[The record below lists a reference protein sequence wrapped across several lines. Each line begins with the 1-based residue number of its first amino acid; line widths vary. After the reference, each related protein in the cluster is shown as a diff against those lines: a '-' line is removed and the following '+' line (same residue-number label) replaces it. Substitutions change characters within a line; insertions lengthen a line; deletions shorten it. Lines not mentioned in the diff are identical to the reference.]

1 MKEILDNQEIP
12 IPEGL
17 EQRLSALV
25 DRLEAE
31 DSPPALPVREGAVT
45 CQEEKADGNHA
56 DAYSEHSAP
65 SLTGRAG
72 GESTRGESVRRR
84 SLALAI
90 AAIFAAVAFLIIVPQ
105 VKERR
110 ELARYE
116 GSYTVV
122 DGQRI
127 DDLGRIKADIS
138 EALAMAQMAEDNVP
152 ARDFATEAERAIL
165 QATDDPEMQAVVERI
180 LKE

>member
-1 MKEILDNQEIP
+1 MKEILENQEIP

-31 DSPPALPVREGAVT
+31 AKDSRE
-45 CQEEKADGNHA
+45 
-56 DAYSEHSAP
+56 SF
-65 SLTGRAG
+65 
-72 GESTRGESVRRR
+72 
-84 SLALAI
+84 ALAV
-90 AAIFAAVAFLIIVPQ
+90 AAIFAAVAFLVIVPQ

-110 ELARYE
+110 ELARYR

-138 EALAMAQMAEDNVP
+138 EALAMAQVAEDNVP
-152 ARDFATEAERAIL
+152 AGDFATEAERAIL
-165 QATDDPEMQAVVERI
+165 QATDDPEMQAVVHRI

>member
-1 MKEILDNQEIP
+1 MKEILNNQEIP

-31 DSPPALPVREGAVT
+31 
-45 CQEEKADGNHA
+45 EKERKAKQ
-56 DAYSEHSAP
+56 
-65 SLTGRAG
+65 
-72 GESTRGESVRRR
+72 SVRLTRY
-84 SLALAI
+84 ALAI
-90 AAIFAAVAFLIIVPQ
+90 AAVFVAVAFFLIVPQ

-110 ELARYE
+110 ELARFE

-138 EALAMAQMAEDNVP
+138 EALAVAQVAEASVP
-152 ARDFATEAERAIL
+152 ARDFASEAERAIL
-165 QATDDPEMQAVVERI
+165 QATDDPEMQAVVQRI
-180 LKE
+180 LN

>member
-1 MKEILDNQEIP
+1 MKKILDNQEIP

-31 DSPPALPVREGAVT
+31 
-45 CQEEKADGNHA
+45 EKERKAKQ
-56 DAYSEHSAP
+56 
-65 SLTGRAG
+65 
-72 GESTRGESVRRR
+72 SVRLTRY
-84 SLALAI
+84 ALAI
-90 AAIFAAVAFLIIVPQ
+90 AALFVAVAFLIIVPQ
-105 VKERR
+105 VQERR

-138 EALAMAQMAEDNVP
+138 EALAVAQVAEANVP
-152 ARDFATEAERAIL
+152 TRDFASEAEHAIL
-165 QATDDPEMQAVVERI
+165 QATDDPEMQAVVQRI

>member
-1 MKEILDNQEIP
+1 MKEILNNQEIP

-31 DSPPALPVREGAVT
+31 DSPPVLPIREGAKCIKQASALPPSKVT
-45 CQEEKADGNHA
+45 T
-56 DAYSEHSAP
+56 P
-65 SLTGRAG
+65 SIIGRAWG
-72 GESTRGESVRRR
+72 G
-84 SLALAI
+84 AI
-90 AAIFAAVAFLIIVPQ
+90 AAVFIAVAFLLIVPQ

-116 GSYTVV
+116 GSYMMV

-127 DDLGRIKADIS
+127 DDLGRIKAGIN
-138 EALAMAQMAEDNVP
+138 EALAMAQVAEAGVP
-152 ARDFATEAERAIL
+152 ANNFASEVERSIL
-165 QATDDPEMQAVVERI
+165 QAADDPEMKAVVQRI
-180 LKE
+180 FEE

>member
-1 MKEILDNQEIP
+1 MKEILNYQDIP

-31 DSPPALPVREGAVT
+31 ADPPQTLPVREGANT
-45 CQEEKADGNHA
+45 FEDER
-56 DAYSEHSAP
+56 SLSSTHSAP
-65 SLTGRAG
+65 SLTGRAWGWSVGSWLWG
-72 GESTRGESVRRR
+72 G
-84 SLALAI
+84 AI
-90 AAIFAAVAFLIIVPQ
+90 AAAIVAVAFLVIVPQ
-105 VKERR
+105 VRERR

-138 EALAMAQMAEDNVP
+138 EALAVAQVAEANVP
-152 ARDFATEAERAIL
+152 ASDFASETERTIL
-165 QATDDPEMQAVVERI
+165 QAIDDPEMQAVVKRI

>member
-31 DSPPALPVREGAVT
+31 AKDSRE
-45 CQEEKADGNHA
+45 
-56 DAYSEHSAP
+56 SF
-65 SLTGRAG
+65 
-72 GESTRGESVRRR
+72 
-84 SLALAI
+84 ALAV
-90 AAIFAAVAFLIIVPQ
+90 AAIFAAVAFLVIVPQ

-110 ELARYE
+110 ELARYR

-138 EALAMAQMAEDNVP
+138 EALAMAQVAEDNVP
-152 ARDFATEAERAIL
+152 AGDFATEAERAIL
-165 QATDDPEMQAVVERI
+165 QATDDPEMQAVVHRI